1 MVVCAFN
8 PSTVETEETGSLHV
22 QGQRGYTESFRIRIS
37 RATGLSQKGK
47 EKKRKKR
54 KKPMFMGVASLN
66 FVCLV
71 GCVCVCM
78 YVHVSV
84 CFCCVYMYLCEE
96 TVTKATSKESIYLG
110 PTVSEG

>member
-54 KKPMFMGVASLN
+54 KKTMFMGVASLN

-71 GCVCVCM
+71 GCVCVHVCSCICVFLLC
-78 YVHVSV
+78 VHVFV
-84 CFCCVYMYLCEE
+84 
-96 TVTKATSKESIYLG
+96 
-110 PTVSEG
+110 